1 MKSSKN
7 NCLYICTIICDFLME
22 VEAYLQF
29 HFQESSW
36 IAISLFM
43 CSLIITDIVRT
54 IGIKGLE
61 VLNGIGKEYNHLLFC
76 AISLL
81 ASFLCL
87 IGCLWYKVQAP
98 GLLKNWG
105 NKAWGE
111 IWPQINRISHFL
123 DENVQLKMYP

>member
-7 NCLYICTIICDFLME
+7 ICLYICTIICDFLME

-76 AISLL
+76 AIFF
-81 ASFLCL
+81 ACL
-87 IGCLWYKVQAP
+87 ISMSYRMFMVQSAGP
-98 GLLKNWG
+98 RFTLKLR
-105 NKAWGE
+105 K
-111 IWPQINRISHFL
+111 
-123 DENVQLKMYP
+123 